1 MSPKARYLAF
11 LPMHTPSKHRV
22 LALVDRGDGEVVE
35 AVATFPDPAAAVTL
49 ADGLTGALLRQVDA
63 QTRVTAG
70 LDGAPDSVRGAVTTL
85 LADLA
90 GGGADDEPQ
99 LSRIAV
105 ALRRA
110 FGAGFDRFP
119 THGCPTDCPVCTTG
133 CRTGCADCPACRD
146 DECDICDLPPTVT
159 PRTAAVLHHIAGLL
173 ADEVYD
179 DAERGQFPGQAAP
192 EDMVLPEVVRGQHQH
207 VFRRMARA
215 FDDLAGD
222 LAAGRLP
229 LPACM
234 AEEIA
239 LDILIEQ
246 ARDTGGDLIDDGM
259 IKLGRLPSSAHD
271 FAWDHL
277 QDVLFQRGVMVT
289 SVPWQLASSRAD
301 ERLPEPPKPQPVG
314 TGTRTGSAGGTAAG
328 GGDSGPAA

>member
-11 LPMHTPSKHRV
+11 LPKHTPSKHRV

-277 QDVLFQRGVMVT
+277 QDVLFQDKDYEGYLYATDTAGVGELDHWFEEFNNIAPRDPHRGF
-289 SVPWQLASSRAD
+289 R
-301 ERLPEPPKPQPVG
+301 R
-314 TGTRTGSAGGTAAG
+314 
-328 GGDSGPAA
+328 

>member
-1 MSPKARYLAF
+1 MSPTARYLAF

-22 LALVDRGDGEVVE
+22 LAVVDRGDGAVVE
-35 AVATFPDPAAAVTL
+35 AVATFPDPTTAVAL

-63 QTRVTAG
+63 LARVTAA
-70 LDGAPDSVRGAVTTL
+70 LDGAPDSVRSAVTSL
-85 LADLA
+85 LANMA
-90 GGGADDEPQ
+90 AGGADDEPQ
-99 LSRIAV
+99 LSRIAA
-105 ALRRA
+105 ALRRP

-119 THGCPTDCPVCTTG
+119 THGCPPDCPVCTTG

-146 DECDICDLPPTVT
+146 DECDVCVLPPAVT
-159 PRTAAVLHHIAGLL
+159 PRTAAVLHHVAGLL

-179 DAERGQFPGQAAP
+179 DAERGRFPGQAAP

-246 ARDTGGDLIDDGM
+246 ARDMGGDLAADGM
-259 IKLGRLPSSAHD
+259 IKLDGLPATAYD
-271 FAWDHL
+271 FAWDRL
-277 QDVLFQRGVMVT
+277 QDVLFQDKDYGGY
-289 SVPWQLASSRAD
+289 LYAAD
-301 ERLPEPPKPQPVG
+301 
-314 TGTRTGSAGGTAAG
+314 AAG
-328 GGDSGPAA
+328 PGELDHWFEEFNNVAPRDPHRGFRR